1 MHNFCS
7 YCVKAL
13 LREVLSEHAQH
24 AVWPATPEAATPEA
38 APQAE
43 G

>member
-7 YCVKAL
+7 YCVRAL

-24 AVWPATPEAATPEA
+24 GVLPATHTLYPA
-38 APQAE
+38 
-43 G
+43 